1 MTQGTTV
8 SLRQIYRCQVLN
20 QKQELVGTVDDV
32 LFHPTL
38 PRAVGF
44 SVKPFRL
51 AGIVAL
57 PTKYLLFEN
66 AQFNSEGQLTVVL
79 DGEASTDEKQQ
90 RKAKV
95 AWDAR
100 AEKQLGFTWDESV
113 IYYGQQV
120 FTESE
125 HLLGKV
131 SDARFDLVTGKL
143 SVLQVTAGTT
153 SDTMLGKR
161 NIPGKFVHGFNNE
174 IFGVVCANTAEEIEL
189 DGGMAEQAGKAAAE
203 AADVAAAVGK
213 KAGDA
218 AIKGAAHAVVYGERT
233 LKRASQSEAGKK
245 TKKWFTS
252 FVDDFKD
259 AMNEDDR

>member
-1 MTQGTTV
+1 MTQGRTV

-32 LFHPTL
+32 LFHPTR

-79 DGEASTDEKQQ
+79 DGEAPADEKQQ

-100 AEKQLGFTWDESV
+100 AEKQLVKWRS
-113 IYYGQQV
+113 
-120 FTESE
+120 
-125 HLLGKV
+125 
-131 SDARFDLVTGKL
+131 
-143 SVLQVTAGTT
+143 T
-153 SDTMLGKR
+153 S
-161 NIPGKFVHGFNNE
+161 
-174 IFGVVCANTAEEIEL
+174 
-189 DGGMAEQAGKAAAE
+189 
-203 AADVAAAVGK
+203 VAAAKQSRRAWFPEVTDVARTADVVGLLEQCSVPVVLHEAASGPIGELPLGDQRGGQRGRG
-213 KAGDA
+213 AGVECEGAKEAFSDA
-218 AIKGAAHAVVYGERT
+218 GVG
-233 LKRASQSEAGKK
+233 
-245 TKKWFTS
+245 
-252 FVDDFKD
+252 
-259 AMNEDDR
+259 